1 MDGARPL
8 SFLGGFRVTV
18 PACEVLASMGEPK
31 SGRSVASECE
41 RNEARAPIGFQ
52 GAKRGRVVTRSWAR
66 WLITGSRLYK
76 YGDET
81 GLRQGFGANLW
92 FQIRRKCVPST
103 RDFENKKS
111 FDLENEIYLPFGG

>member
-1 MDGARPL
+1 MASL
-8 SFLGGFRVTV
+8 SG
-18 PACEVLASMGEPK
+18 
-31 SGRSVASECE
+31 
-41 RNEARAPIGFQ
+41 

-66 WLITGSRLYK
+66 WLITGCRLYK
-76 YGDET
+76 SGDET

-103 RDFENKKS
+103 SDLENKNS